1 MIYVITTLLNG
12 VFSFL
17 QVLLIL
23 GITFGLSDF
32 LFALGV
38 SYTDFIERV
47 DHSRAVQA
55 RANKCKCSTFFL
67 HFQLTG

>member
-1 MIYVITTLLNG
+1 MVYIITTLLNG

-32 LFALGV
+32 LFALGDDAFAGK
-38 SYTDFIERV
+38 SKAV
-47 DHSRAVQA
+47 DVNR
-55 RANKCKCSTFFL
+55 
-67 HFQLTG
+67 

>member
-1 MIYVITTLLNG
+1 MVYISTTILNG

-32 LFALGV
+32 LFALGDDAFAGEFDRHI
-38 SYTDFIERV
+38 S
-47 DHSRAVQA
+47 S
-55 RANKCKCSTFFL
+55 
-67 HFQLTG
+67 

>member
-1 MIYVITTLLNG
+1 MIYIITTLLNG

-32 LFALGV
+32 VFALGV
-38 SYTDFIERV
+38 SDTDCIEIV
-47 DHSRAVQA
+47 EH
-55 RANKCKCSTFFL
+55 
-67 HFQLTG
+67 